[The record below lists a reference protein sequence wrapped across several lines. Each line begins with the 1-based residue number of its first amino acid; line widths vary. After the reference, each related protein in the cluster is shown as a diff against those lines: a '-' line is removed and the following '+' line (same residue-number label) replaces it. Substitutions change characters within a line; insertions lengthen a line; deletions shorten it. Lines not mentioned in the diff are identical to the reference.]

1 MFNELKKKK
10 IRDWCFFDFGISAYP
25 TLILTFF
32 YGAFYAK
39 KIALTPEIGT
49 SNWGFA
55 ISLGSAIS
63 FLVFLSVLLK
73 GNTYLIERSETLVD
87 GYSYLDRIEL
97 IGVKGR
103 FNADCFELATGC
115 IRQSQPNKEQ

>member
-1 MFNELKKKK
+1 MTQCVRGFIISGVLYKYMKVGDTVRFIGCTETHDYLN
-10 IRDWCFFDFGISAYP
+10 CDFP
-25 TLILTFF
+25 D
-32 YGAFYAK
+32 
-39 KIALTPEIGT
+39 
-49 SNWGFA
+49 
-55 ISLGSAIS
+55 
-63 FLVFLSVLLK
+63 SVLLK
-73 GNTYLIERSETLVD
+73 GNTYLIEKSETLVD

>member
-1 MFNELKKKK
+1 MGFIIYGVLYKYMKIGDTVRFVGCEYAGNDELNC
-10 IRDWCFFDFGISAYP
+10 DDP
-25 TLILTFF
+25 NVL
-32 YGAFYAK
+32 
-39 KIALTPEIGT
+39 
-49 SNWGFA
+49 
-55 ISLGSAIS
+55 
-63 FLVFLSVLLK
+63 LLK

-97 IGVKGR
+97 IGVRGR